1 MRGRGRGKRGLR
13 VTAAVAGAVVLL
25 LVATAMLFVPAA
37 SPRRLVAGLL
47 EAGDPS
53 FYAVPSS
60 SAAAPPGTVVR
71 AQELLSAPAGA
82 RAWRV
87 LYHSTDLGGHDTVL
101 SGVVVTPNSPA
112 PAAGRVVVGWGHP
125 TTEAVAGCAPSGGID
140 PFLVIE
146 GLPQLLAEGYVV
158 VAPDYPG
165 LGVAA
170 PSSYLIGTSEARSLL
185 DAVRVARQLPTGATT
200 TTVLWGHSQGGHAV
214 LFAAE
219 QAGQYASELAVRA
232 AAVAA
237 PAADLGTLLD
247 DDIGDVSGVTIGSYA
262 FAAYQQAYAS
272 RYPGLELTSI
282 LTNAGA
288 SVTPTMANLCLF
300 GDNLKLHALARPL
313 RGNYLRSDPSS
324 TPPWST
330 MLAENTPGPPPSELP
345 VFVAQGGADTLVVP
359 SATQAYVAAACRSGA
374 RITLR
379 EYEIDTHGTIA
390 NTAVPDVLGFF
401 RSTLAGAAPPST
413 C

>member
-112 PAAGRVVVGWGHP
+112 PPAGRVVVGWGHP
-125 TTEAVAGCAPSGGID
+125 TTGAVAGCAPSNGID

-146 GLPQLLAEGYVV
+146 GLPQLLAAGYVV

>member
-125 TTEAVAGCAPSGGID
+125 TTGAVAGCAPSNGID

-146 GLPQLLAEGYVV
+146 GLPQLLAAGYVV

-379 EYEIDTHGTIA
+379 EYETDTHGTIA